1 MQADAYISAS
11 LNYRGE
17 SVTALIGSAEFF
29 EDTLFQQTGNTS
41 GLKIQ
46 NEGGTFGTVM
56 IPDGNGG
63 LRLPNNSRYV
73 NPSATTINAAI
84 GMNKDVWG
92 LELFVDNITNDEASI
107 VQVAGKFTPETTV
120 QRPMTIGIRFNMD
133 YE

>member
-1 MQADAYISAS
+1 
-11 LNYRGE
+11 
-17 SVTALIGSAEFF
+17 LIGSAEFF

-41 GLKIQ
+41 GLSIQ
-46 NEGGTFGTVM
+46 DEGGTYGTVM
-56 IPDGNGG
+56 IPDGSGG

-92 LELFVDNITNDEASI
+92 LELFVDNITSEEAPI